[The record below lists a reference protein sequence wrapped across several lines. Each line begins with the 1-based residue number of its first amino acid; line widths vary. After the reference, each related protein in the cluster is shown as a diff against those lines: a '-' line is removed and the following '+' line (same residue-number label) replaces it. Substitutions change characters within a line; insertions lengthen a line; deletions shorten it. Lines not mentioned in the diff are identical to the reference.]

1 MAKTFV
7 GSRVRQ
13 LRGERG
19 FSQAALAQM
28 LDISPS
34 YLNQIEH
41 DVRPLT
47 VAVLLRITEVF
58 GVDATFFASQDDTRL
73 LAELREVTLD
83 HDLGVEVDQSE
94 LADVVSS
101 HPALARALVNLH
113 RRYRLTTTQLAA
125 ATEDRFSD
133 GSGSGSITMPH
144 EEVRDYF
151 YERQN
156 YLHELDTAAEELT
169 VRMRMHRADLVR
181 DLSDRLTSVHDVRI
195 KRIDLGDNVLHRFDP
210 ETRTLEIGGH
220 LPSGQYAFKLAAELA
235 YLEYGALIDGLVA
248 EGSFTSDESRKLARL
263 GLANYFAAATVLP
276 YRQFHEIA
284 ENFRYDVER
293 LSAFYAVSYETI
305 AHRLSTLQRP
315 SMRGVPLSF
324 VRVDRAGNMSKRQSA
339 TGFHFSSAGGTCP
352 LWNVY
357 ETFAN
362 PGKILVQI
370 AQMPDGRNYM
380 WVARTIERRASRY
393 GQPGKTFAIGLGCEL
408 RHAHRLVYSEGLDLS
423 GDIATPIGAGC
434 RVCER
439 DNCPQRAFPALGRAL
454 DLDEHRSTV
463 SPYSGE
469 ARMTDQIGRIP
480 AGGFRELGPDQLGF
494 GEVGARTMRAPKM
507 HLFATLGQHKR
518 LFLSMMPYSAV
529 LLRGRLPHRRHRAGD
544 PAGRAPARFGVRAA
558 APPLDGTPSRT
569 RRPDAGAD
577 LRLAERDRRAPAGS
591 PIASRRCCVPPTSSS
606 STARSAPRCGSSCPI
621 TSIDVSSSNSACWQG
636 NTTVWRQRCR
646 PCRFRWTTRAITGRC
661 RPARTATAGPA
672 APATRTRTPPG

>member
-73 LAELREVTLD
+73 VAELREVTLD
-83 HDLGVEVDQSE
+83 RDLGVDVDPAE
-94 LADVVSS
+94 IADVVAA
-101 HPALARALVNLH
+101 HPAVARAMVNLH

-133 GSGSGSITMPH
+133 GSGFSSGSGSITMPH

-156 YLHELDTAAEELT
+156 YLHELDAAAEDLT
-169 VRMRMHRADLVR
+169 VRMGMHRADLAR
-181 DLSDRLTSVHDVRI
+181 DLSDRLTRVHGVHI
-195 KRIDLGDNVLHRFDP
+195 VQRIDLGDTVLHRFDP
-210 ETRTLEIGGH
+210 QTKTLEIGRH
-220 LPSGQYAFKLAAELA
+220 LASGQYVFKLAAELA
-235 YLEYGALIDGLVA
+235 YLEFGDLIDGMVT
-248 EGSFTSDESRKLARL
+248 EGNFTSDEAVKLARL

-276 YRQFHEIA
+276 YRQFHDVA
-284 ENFRYDVER
+284 EKFRYDVER
-293 LSAFYAVSYETI
+293 LSAFYSVSYETI
-305 AHRLSTLQRP
+305 AHRLSSLQRP
-315 SMRGVPLSF
+315 AMRGVPLSF

-339 TGFHFSSAGGTCP
+339 TGFHFSSSGGTCP

-370 AQMPDGRNYM
+370 AQMPDGRSYM
-380 WVARTIERRASRY
+380 WVARTVERRASRY

-408 RHAHRLVYSEGLDLS
+408 RHAHRLVYSEGLDLA
-423 GDIATPIGAGC
+423 GEIATPIGAGC

-463 SPYSGE
+463 SPYLVKH
-469 ARMTDQIGRIP
+469 P
-480 AGGFRELGPDQLGF
+480 
-494 GEVGARTMRAPKM
+494 
-507 HLFATLGQHKR
+507 
-518 LFLSMMPYSAV
+518 
-529 LLRGRLPHRRHRAGD
+529 
-544 PAGRAPARFGVRAA
+544 
-558 APPLDGTPSRT
+558 
-569 RRPDAGAD
+569 
-577 LRLAERDRRAPAGS
+577 
-591 PIASRRCCVPPTSSS
+591 
-606 STARSAPRCGSSCPI
+606 
-621 TSIDVSSSNSACWQG
+621 
-636 NTTVWRQRCR
+636 
-646 PCRFRWTTRAITGRC
+646 
-661 RPARTATAGPA
+661 
-672 APATRTRTPPG
+672 

>member
-13 LRGERG
+13 LRSERG

-28 LDISPS
+28 LEISPS

-47 VAVLLRITEVF
+47 VSVLLRITEVF

-73 LAELREVTLD
+73 VAELREVSLD
-83 HDLGVEVDQSE
+83 VDLGIEVDQSE
-94 LADVVSS
+94 LADIVNS
-101 HPALARALVNLH
+101 HPTLARAMVNLH
-113 RRYRLTTTQLAA
+113 QRYRLTATQLAA

-133 GSGSGSITMPH
+133 GSGTGSITMPH
-144 EEVRDYF
+144 EEVRDFF
-151 YERQN
+151 YQRQN
-156 YLHELDTAAEELT
+156 YLDELDTAAEDLT
-169 VRMRMHRADLVR
+169 IRMRMHRAELAR
-181 DLSDRLTSVHDVRI
+181 ELSDRLRAVHDVRI
-195 KRIDLGDNVLHRFDP
+195 VRRNDLGDTVLHRYDP
-210 ETRTLEIGGH
+210 ETKTLEIGAH
-220 LPSGQYAFKLAAELA
+220 LSSGQVVFKLAAELA
-235 YLEYGALIDGLVA
+235 YLEFGHLIDARVE
-248 EGSFTSDESRKLARL
+248 EGNFTSDESRTLARL

-276 YRQFHEIA
+276 YRQFHDVA

-293 LSAFYAVSYETI
+293 LSAFYSVSYETI

-370 AQMPDGRNYM
+370 AQMPDGRHYM
-380 WVARTIERRASRY
+380 WVARTVERRASRY

-408 RHAHRLVYSEGLDLS
+408 RHAHRLIYSEGLDLS
-423 GDIATPIGAGC
+423 SEVGTPIGAGC

-463 SPYSGE
+463 SPYLVKH
-469 ARMTDQIGRIP
+469 P
-480 AGGFRELGPDQLGF
+480 
-494 GEVGARTMRAPKM
+494 
-507 HLFATLGQHKR
+507 
-518 LFLSMMPYSAV
+518 
-529 LLRGRLPHRRHRAGD
+529 
-544 PAGRAPARFGVRAA
+544 
-558 APPLDGTPSRT
+558 
-569 RRPDAGAD
+569 
-577 LRLAERDRRAPAGS
+577 
-591 PIASRRCCVPPTSSS
+591 
-606 STARSAPRCGSSCPI
+606 
-621 TSIDVSSSNSACWQG
+621 
-636 NTTVWRQRCR
+636 
-646 PCRFRWTTRAITGRC
+646 
-661 RPARTATAGPA
+661 
-672 APATRTRTPPG
+672 

>member
-1 MAKTFV
+1 MRIMPTTARKNQTACQSAGHAKSAKRVFANPGKLLKVSKTFV
-7 GSRVRQ
+7 GARIRQ
-13 LRGERG
+13 LRSERG

-73 LAELREVTLD
+73 VAEFREVTMDRDLD
-83 HDLGVEVDQSE
+83 IDVDPTE
-94 LADVVSS
+94 IAEMVNA
-101 HPALARALVNLH
+101 HPALARAVVNLH
-113 RRYRLTTTQLAA
+113 RRYRITTAQLAA
-125 ATEDRFSD
+125 ATEERYFD
-133 GSGSGSITMPH
+133 GSSGSGSITMPH

-156 YLHELDTAAEELT
+156 YLHQLDTAAEELT
-169 VRMRMHRADLVR
+169 VKMRLHHADLAQELTR
-181 DLSDRLTSVHDVRI
+181 RLTEVHGVHITR
-195 KRIDLGDNVLHRFDP
+195 RIDLGDKVLHRFDP
-210 ETRTLEIGGH
+210 TTKTLEISNH
-220 LPSGQYAFKLAAELA
+220 LAWGQQVFKMAAELA
-235 YLEYGALIDGLVA
+235 YLEFGDLIDGLVE
-248 EGSFTSDESRKLARL
+248 EGKFTSDESRKLARL

-276 YRQFHEIA
+276 YRQFHDVA

-315 SMRGVPLSF
+315 SVRGVPLSF

-339 TGFHFSSAGGTCP
+339 TGFHFSSTGGTCP

-380 WVARTIERRASRY
+380 WVARTVERRAARY

-454 DLDEHRSTV
+454 DIDEHRSTV
-463 SPYSGE
+463 SPY
-469 ARMTDQIGRIP
+469 
-480 AGGFRELGPDQLGF
+480 L
-494 GEVGARTMRAPKM
+494 
-507 HLFATLGQHKR
+507 
-518 LFLSMMPYSAV
+518 
-529 LLRGRLPHRRHRAGD
+529 
-544 PAGRAPARFGVRAA
+544 VRQA
-558 APPLDGTPSRT
+558 
-569 RRPDAGAD
+569 
-577 LRLAERDRRAPAGS
+577 
-591 PIASRRCCVPPTSSS
+591 
-606 STARSAPRCGSSCPI
+606 
-621 TSIDVSSSNSACWQG
+621 
-636 NTTVWRQRCR
+636 
-646 PCRFRWTTRAITGRC
+646 
-661 RPARTATAGPA
+661 
-672 APATRTRTPPG
+672 

>member
-1 MAKTFV
+1 VAKTFV

-13 LRGERG
+13 LRSERG

-73 LAELREVTLD
+73 VAELREVTLD
-83 HDLGVEVDQSE
+83 RDLGVEVDPAE
-94 LADVVSS
+94 IADVVAA
-101 HPALARALVNLH
+101 HPAVARAMVNLH

-133 GSGSGSITMPH
+133 GSGFSSGSGSITMPH

-156 YLHELDTAAEELT
+156 YLHELDAAAEDLT
-169 VRMRMHRADLVR
+169 VRMGMHRADLAR
-181 DLSDRLTSVHDVRI
+181 DLSDRLTRVHGVHI
-195 KRIDLGDNVLHRFDP
+195 VQRIDLGDTVLHRFDP
-210 ETRTLEIGGH
+210 QTKTLEIGRH
-220 LPSGQYAFKLAAELA
+220 LASGQYVFKLAAELA
-235 YLEYGALIDGLVA
+235 YLEFGDLIDGMVT
-248 EGSFTSDESRKLARL
+248 EGNFTSDEAVKLARL

-276 YRQFHEIA
+276 YRQFHDVA
-284 ENFRYDVER
+284 EKFRYDVER
-293 LSAFYAVSYETI
+293 LSAFYSVSYETI
-305 AHRLSTLQRP
+305 AHRLSSLQRP
-315 SMRGVPLSF
+315 AMRGVPLSF

-339 TGFHFSSAGGTCP
+339 TGFHFSSSGGTCP

-370 AQMPDGRNYM
+370 AQMPDGRSYM
-380 WVARTIERRASRY
+380 WVARTVERRASRY

-408 RHAHRLVYSEGLDLS
+408 RHAHRLVYSEGLDLA
-423 GDIATPIGAGC
+423 GEIATPIGAGC

-463 SPYSGE
+463 SPYLVKH
-469 ARMTDQIGRIP
+469 P
-480 AGGFRELGPDQLGF
+480 
-494 GEVGARTMRAPKM
+494 
-507 HLFATLGQHKR
+507 
-518 LFLSMMPYSAV
+518 
-529 LLRGRLPHRRHRAGD
+529 
-544 PAGRAPARFGVRAA
+544 
-558 APPLDGTPSRT
+558 
-569 RRPDAGAD
+569 
-577 LRLAERDRRAPAGS
+577 
-591 PIASRRCCVPPTSSS
+591 
-606 STARSAPRCGSSCPI
+606 
-621 TSIDVSSSNSACWQG
+621 
-636 NTTVWRQRCR
+636 
-646 PCRFRWTTRAITGRC
+646 
-661 RPARTATAGPA
+661 
-672 APATRTRTPPG
+672 

>member
-1 MAKTFV
+1 VAKTFV
-7 GSRVRQ
+7 GSRLRQ

-47 VAVLLRITEVF
+47 VAVLRRITEVF
-58 GVDATFFASQDDTRL
+58 GVDATFFASADDTRL
-73 LAELREVTLD
+73 IAELREVMLD
-83 HDLGVEVDQSE
+83 RDVGVDVDLAEV
-94 LADVVSS
+94 ADLVGA
-101 HPALARALVNLH
+101 HPTLARAMVNLH
-113 RRYRLTTTQLAA
+113 QRYRLATAQLAA

-133 GSGSGSITMPH
+133 GSGSGSGTISMPH

-151 YERQN
+151 YQRQN
-156 YLHELDTAAEELT
+156 YLHELDTAAEDLT
-169 VRMRMHRADLVR
+169 DNLRMHRGDLAR
-181 DLSDRLTSVHDVRI
+181 DLSDRLKAVHGVTIRR
-195 KRIDLGDNVLHRFDP
+195 RIDLGDTVLHRYDP
-210 ETRTLEIGGH
+210 DTRTLDIADH
-220 LPSGQYAFKLAAELA
+220 LSSGQTVFRMAAELA
-235 YLEYGALIDGLVA
+235 YLEYGDLIDALVA
-248 EGSFTSDESRKLARL
+248 EGKFTSDESTALARM

-276 YRQFHEIA
+276 YRQFHNVA
-284 ENFRYDVER
+284 ERFRYDVER
-293 LSAFYAVSYETI
+293 LSAFYSVSYETI

-315 SMRGVPLSF
+315 SMRGVPFSF

-380 WVARTIERRASRY
+380 WVARTVERRASRY

-423 GDIATPIGAGC
+423 GDSQVTATPIGAGC

-454 DLDEHRSTV
+454 DINEHRSTV
-463 SPYSGE
+463 SPY
-469 ARMTDQIGRIP
+469 
-480 AGGFRELGPDQLGF
+480 L
-494 GEVGARTMRAPKM
+494 
-507 HLFATLGQHKR
+507 
-518 LFLSMMPYSAV
+518 
-529 LLRGRLPHRRHRAGD
+529 
-544 PAGRAPARFGVRAA
+544 VRQ
-558 APPLDGTPSRT
+558 P
-569 RRPDAGAD
+569 
-577 LRLAERDRRAPAGS
+577 
-591 PIASRRCCVPPTSSS
+591 
-606 STARSAPRCGSSCPI
+606 
-621 TSIDVSSSNSACWQG
+621 
-636 NTTVWRQRCR
+636 
-646 PCRFRWTTRAITGRC
+646 
-661 RPARTATAGPA
+661 
-672 APATRTRTPPG
+672 

>member
-1 MAKTFV
+1 MLVDVAKTFV

-47 VAVLLRITEVF
+47 VAVLSRITELF

-73 LAELREVTLD
+73 VAELREVTMD
-83 HDLGVEVDQSE
+83 SDVGIDVDLAEI
-94 LADVVSS
+94 ADVVGA
-101 HPALARALVNLH
+101 HPTLARAMVNLH

-125 ATEDRFSD
+125 ATEDRFSV
-133 GSGSGSITMPH
+133 GSGISSGSGSITMPH

-151 YERQN
+151 YQRQN
-156 YLHELDTAAEELT
+156 YLHELDTAAEDLT
-169 VRMRMHRADLVR
+169 VRMRMHRADLAAE
-181 DLSDRLTSVHDVRI
+181 LSDRLVRVHGVHI
-195 KRIDLGDNVLHRFDP
+195 VKRTDLGDTVLHRFD
-210 ETRTLEIGGH
+210 TATKTLEIGGH
-220 LPSGQYAFKLAAELA
+220 LPSGQTVFKLAAELA
-235 YLEYGALIDGLVA
+235 YLEFGDLIDNLA
-248 EGSFTSDESRKLARL
+248 DEGNFTSDESRTLARL
-263 GLANYFAAATVLP
+263 GLANYFAAATILP
-276 YRQFHEIA
+276 YRQFHDTA
-284 ENFRYDVER
+284 ERFRYDVER
-293 LSAFYAVSYETI
+293 LSAYYSVSYETV

-339 TGFHFSSAGGTCP
+339 TGFHFSSSGGTCP

-370 AQMPDGRNYM
+370 AQMPDGRHYM
-380 WVARTIERRASRY
+380 WVARTVERRASRY

-408 RHAHRLVYSEGLDLS
+408 RHAKRLVYSEGLDLS
-423 GDIATPIGAGC
+423 GAVATPIGAGC

-463 SPYSGE
+463 SPYLV
-469 ARMTDQIGRIP
+469 Q
-480 AGGFRELGPDQLGF
+480 
-494 GEVGARTMRAPKM
+494 
-507 HLFATLGQHKR
+507 
-518 LFLSMMPYSAV
+518 
-529 LLRGRLPHRRHRAGD
+529 
-544 PAGRAPARFGVRAA
+544 
-558 APPLDGTPSRT
+558 
-569 RRPDAGAD
+569 RP
-577 LRLAERDRRAPAGS
+577 
-591 PIASRRCCVPPTSSS
+591 
-606 STARSAPRCGSSCPI
+606 
-621 TSIDVSSSNSACWQG
+621 
-636 NTTVWRQRCR
+636 
-646 PCRFRWTTRAITGRC
+646 
-661 RPARTATAGPA
+661 
-672 APATRTRTPPG
+672 